1 MTDDNRTTLVY
12 KYALPFGPETE
23 EQVRLLDD
31 HIHRAHRYYNQM
43 IELKRAKV
51 DALNWYQ
58 NQILPE
64 LGEARQKVSDLYEN
78 ARQAEDPELKKE
90 FVRQA
95 KAESD
100 NSKKILE
107 AAQKGEAS
115 ESLKD
120 AEKIVDN
127 RYKQI
132 QKEAQKINGLHNGTY
147 NLINNAIK
155 KTNWYPKFKRAE
167 GGPAKRGG
175 EFKWVKSGSVGTQI
189 ISSDNKPHLKL
200 FAEGLLEGTHKQLK
214 ILPQDGETN
223 DRYKKLVFQVDTDE
237 KRQPVYLEFKMVY
250 HRPLPEGAEIK
261 RADIHRYR
269 EGKKWKHYVCFTLNI
284 EKGVVGSHPSTESCA
299 IDMGHRYAPNEEDHG
314 YNVRFA
320 YWSDTMD
327 HQGEMLLPKSSH
339 RKNCSIHERMDY
351 VDAIASKRRLLFDQA
366 KKDIVEWCKKTE
378 ARPPWLLEKVSKV
391 KTERRLVE
399 LFYWWQKERVEGDEK
414 GFETLAK
421 WRKTEEHLYPI
432 QEDYRGRTLRHRK
445 DHYYKLAH
453 QLCRKYSTI
462 AIENLKLDK
471 MSERNKTRKEK
482 GKKEQDDLA
491 KSARRNRTRVAISE
505 FFNILGWVA
514 KKYGTQIT
522 RVNPR
527 NTSKTCHVC
536 TKVTQLASE
545 PRYQCEHCGAE
556 WDRDYNA
563 TRNILQ
569 FASIEM
575 TRKPRASLAS

>member
-43 IELKRAKV
+43 IELKRAMADAIRWYQKQIVPELAEVWQKV
-51 DALNWYQ
+51 DDFYAC
-58 NQILPE
+58 
-64 LGEARQKVSDLYEN
+64 
-78 ARQAEDPELKKE
+78 ARQAEDPEQKKD
-90 FVRQA
+90 FIKR
-95 KAESD
+95 AEAEKKTA
-100 NSKKILE
+100 NKILDE
-107 AAQKGEAS
+107 AKKGEVGKQLS
-115 ESLKD
+115 ES
-120 AEKIVDN
+120 EKIVKE
-127 RYKQI
+127 RYKVL
-132 QKEAQKINGLHNGTY
+132 QKSVQAPKNSGLHNGTY
-147 NLINNAIK
+147 NLINDAVK
-155 KTNWYPKFKRAE
+155 KTKWYPSFKRAE
-167 GGPAKRGG
+167 GGLAKRGG

-189 ISSDNKPHLKL
+189 ISSHGRL
-200 FAEGLLEGTHKQLK
+200 FSEGLLEGTHKQLK

-223 DRYKKLVFQVDTDE
+223 DRYKKLVFQIDTDE
-237 KRQPVYLEFKMVY
+237 KKQPIYLEFKMVY

-261 RADIHRYR
+261 RATIHRYR
-269 EGKKWKHYVCFTLNI
+269 EGKKWKYYVCFTLNI
-284 EKGVVGSHPSTESCA
+284 EKGVVGNHPSTESCA

-314 YNVRFA
+314 YNVRYA

-351 VDAIASKRRLLFDQA
+351 VDAIASRRRLLFDQA

-399 LFYWWQKERVEGDEK
+399 LFYRWKKERVEGDEK

-432 QEDYRGRTLRHRK
+432 QEDYRGRTLRHRR

-453 QLCRKYSTI
+453 RLCRKYSTI
-462 AIENLKLDK
+462 VIENLKLDK

-569 FASIEM
+569 SASIEM
-575 TRKPRASLAS
+575 TRKPRGSLAS